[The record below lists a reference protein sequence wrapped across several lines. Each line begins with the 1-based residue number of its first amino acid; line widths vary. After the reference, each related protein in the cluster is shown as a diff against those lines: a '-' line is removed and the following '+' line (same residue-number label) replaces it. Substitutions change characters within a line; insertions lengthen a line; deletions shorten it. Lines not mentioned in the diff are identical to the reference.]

1 MIVTVVS
8 DVLGEENNG
17 TTIAAYNLIRSL
29 RKRGH
34 TVRIVCSDQ
43 EHKGEPDYYVVPK
56 LNLGRIINAAVAR
69 NNVSL
74 SKPDVNIINE
84 AITGADVV
92 HVMFPFPLGIKA
104 AKLAHQRNI
113 PLTAGFHMQA
123 ENLTAHLALMDFGL
137 ANLLVYRAAWR
148 LMYRHCCCIH
158 YPTEFIRKTFEKAT
172 HKKTPAYVISNGVN
186 QQFHRKHVDRP
197 DRYDGKFLIQSTGRL
212 SKEKTQHVLIDAID
226 LSRHRDEIQLVI
238 AGKGPLYDK
247 LVQRGEKLPNKP
259 EFVFLSREDL
269 VNQLNMSD
277 LYVHPAEIEIEAI
290 SCLEAIACGLVPV
303 IANSRRSA
311 TKFFAL
317 DERNLF
323 RNKSAKDLAR
333 RIDYWIE
340 HPKEREI
347 MRRVYSGFSDQH
359 EFEHC
364 MDNMEKMMKE
374 AIEKHHEKES

>member
-1 MIVTVVS
+1 MIVTIVS
-8 DVLGEENNG
+8 DVLGEPNNG
-17 TTIAAYNLIRSL
+17 TTIAAYNLIDSL
-29 RKRGH
+29 RKHGH
-34 TVRIVCSDQ
+34 MVRIVCSDQ
-43 EHKGEPDYYVVPK
+43 ERKGDPDYYVVPK
-56 LNLGRIINAAVAR
+56 LNLGSIINAAVAR
-69 NNVSL
+69 NHVSL
-74 SKPDVNIINE
+74 SKPDKQIINQ
-84 AITGADVV
+84 ALDGADLV
-92 HVMFPFPLGIKA
+92 HVMFPFPLGITA
-104 AKLAHQRNI
+104 AKLAHKRNL

-123 ENLTAHLALMDFGL
+123 ENLTTHLALMDLGF
-137 ANLLVYRAAWR
+137 ANTIVYRWMWR
-148 LMYRHCCCIH
+148 LMYRYCDCIH

-186 QQFHRKHVDRP
+186 QEFRRMPVERSEHYR
-197 DRYDGKFLIQSTGRL
+197 GKFVIQTTGRL
-212 SKEKTQHVLIDAID
+212 SKEKSQHVLIDAVD

-247 LVQRGEKLPNKP
+247 LNERAKKLPNKP
-259 EFVFLSREDL
+259 EFVFLSRTDL
-269 VNQLNMSD
+269 IRQLNMTD

-290 SCLEAIACGLVPV
+290 ACLEAIACGLVPV

-311 TKFFAL
+311 TRFFAL

-347 MRRVYSGFSDQH
+347 MRRVYSGFSQQH

-364 MDNMEKMMKE
+364 MDCMEQMMKE
-374 AIEKHHEKES
+374 AIKKNHEKAK